1 MLVAIERG
9 EIDRVIV
16 IAPRSE
22 VVNQWAGDFLSG
34 RIAVLY
40 EGNIVGVME
49 RDEADVE
56 TIGLMMAGAG
66 ASA

>member
-1 MLVAIERG
+1 MQERSEGVAILLISEDLD
-9 EIDRVIV
+9 EIF
-16 IAPRSE
+16 A
-22 VVNQWAGDFLSG
+22 LSD

-56 TIGLMMAGAG
+56 TIGLMMAGQAP
-66 ASA
+66 ARKYKETPP